1 MKSVNQSIVYFCIN
15 CVNTWKWAP
24 YDISIY
30 FFPFM
35 QNYLFLSVDSSRLK
49 LDLDLFTFFVVF
61 YCWHLNRI
69 FLISIQLSVSRGSA
83 SVPCSERS
91 VEPSQSLP
99 AILIFRQRFSMVKLD
114 SMWQNKYEMFCLVTE
129 TLWTLDLLFRLNYSR
144 VMTYN
149 CTSVEKR
156 KRKQSDSKS
165 PMISSLSID
174 LNIV

>member
-1 MKSVNQSIVYFCIN
+1 
-15 CVNTWKWAP
+15 
-24 YDISIY
+24 
-30 FFPFM
+30 
-35 QNYLFLSVDSSRLK
+35 
-49 LDLDLFTFFVVF
+49 
-61 YCWHLNRI
+61 
-69 FLISIQLSVSRGSA
+69 
-83 SVPCSERS
+83 
-91 VEPSQSLP
+91 
-99 AILIFRQRFSMVKLD
+99 
-114 SMWQNKYEMFCLVTE
+114 MFCLVTE